1 MRTHY
6 GVKPFICDF
15 CSKEFNDKG
24 NLKTHLRIHTGE
36 RPYKCSLCC
45 KAFKTEGQLRE
56 HFGSHYKEKPFQC
69 PYCLKYFKR
78 KGVVKNNIIIHYQD
92 PLFIE
97 KKNYYKKIVDN
108 LDNKNLLD
116 FCYKN
121 STNFSTKDESQNNS
135 PIVPT
140 LNFKEND
147 IKEIKFTLDDVN
159 KSTEIDSFQNKLIE
173 FEEDEEEKNNLFF
186 NKKNSTFSDDL
197 VELKEESCEKKK
209 NFDFTSFEY
218 ESNDKKDNKE
228 TGYEN
233 EVMDE
238 NTVYYSEIK
247 EDINNNT
254 LLFEDIL

>member
-6 GVKPFICDF
+6 GIKPYICDI
-15 CSKEFNDKG
+15 CSKKFNDKG

-36 RPYKCSLCC
+36 RPYKCKICC

-78 KGVVKNNIIIHYQD
+78 KGVVKNHIIIHYQD

-121 STNFSTKDESQNNS
+121 SSIFSIKDESQNSS

-140 LNFKEND
+140 LKFKENK
-147 IKEIKFTLDDVN
+147 IKDLVFTLDLVN
-159 KSTEIDSFQNKLIE
+159 KSTEIDSFQNKNFE
-173 FEEDEEEKNNLFF
+173 FEEDEEENILCINRKNC
-186 NKKNSTFSDDL
+186 TFSEDL
-197 VELKEESCEKKK
+197 VELKEENCDFN
-209 NFDFTSFEY
+209 NFEI
-218 ESNDKKDNKE
+218 ESIDKKDNKE
-228 TGYEN
+228 IECEN
-233 EVMDE
+233 EDIDE

-247 EDINNNT
+247 EENNNNIF
-254 LLFEDIL
+254 LFEDIL

>member
-6 GVKPFICDF
+6 GIKPYKCDI

-36 RPYKCSLCC
+36 RPYKCSICC

-69 PYCLKYFKR
+69 PYCLKFFKR
-78 KGVVKNNIIIHYQD
+78 KGVVKNHIIIHFQD

-116 FCYKN
+116 FSYKN
-121 STNFSTKDESQNNS
+121 STIFSTKDESQNSS
-135 PIVPT
+135 PIVPI
-140 LNFKEND
+140 LNFKENK
-147 IKEIKFTLDDVN
+147 IKDLVFTLDLIN
-159 KSTEIDSFQNKLIE
+159 KCTEIDSFQNKNFE
-173 FEEDEEEKNNLFF
+173 FEEDEEDNNLCI

-197 VELKEESCEKKK
+197 FELKEENYGNQ
-209 NFDFTSFEY
+209 NFDNNNSEY
-218 ESNDKKDNKE
+218 ESIDKKDNKGI
-228 TGYEN
+228 GYEN
-233 EVMDE
+233 EYMDE

-247 EDINNNT
+247 EENNNNI